1 MAESVDVV
9 SKLIKKLDK
18 LADKGILSASRKDMA
33 SLKKYEKTF
42 TRMVTGI
49 SEAYEQGFDKQAGEL
64 EEAQIKMSR
73 QVNKYS
79 AQINKCIK
87 KLTTAHTE
95 AEKQAAA
102 DRIKAIRQEMTEKLK
117 VQNEILESEMKMN
130 KKITDDYKKRQKGLK
145 ERAAESFTKLEFG
158 ADIEKHLNSITG
170 ALTDFNGTTSLL
182 NSSIAGLATMFA
194 SKAAKSA
201 LQHRQ
206 AGGVGIG
213 DTAAAL
219 GTVSKSLM
227 VLGAT
232 VGGLFAI
239 FKAFQAIEGA
249 GKKVNK
255 ELINQ
260 IGATDLM
267 RNGANNLVSEVDR
280 LRGIITDPDFSLDLG
295 LSPDEAQSL
304 VAQVSKLGMTF
315 RSFGGD
321 GNKLK
326 ETLMVMRQA
335 SVALGIGSEEAA
347 GHMNKFRLELGLTE
361 NLQSRMQD
369 EFKNIRDLA
378 RQSSFGTADF
388 FNKVKALTDGLG
400 KLNVRTGQ
408 AGKILLNLTKVLG
421 PEAGEAF
428 TKGLIGAFAKEG
440 YTDRIKRLF
449 TTKNKD
455 VVKALSHSA
464 VSQAK
469 EFGKNFLGDSFVKE
483 AFGGQYTSGEQILAD
498 IQSGKLSRE
507 ELQGVLGKLTS
518 SDSKQAQGAGR
529 ELYKLIEASAYNQ
542 GRMGTVRALGQADAG
557 ATLATD
563 ASRVLGFL
571 GGMKGV
577 MNPNLGGLKVLESQG
592 YGMEQIEDY
601 RKILT
606 LKSAEFENL
615 KGRKSL
621 SLEEQEK
628 FGVKKDAS
636 GRLISMKTGEAIE
649 DLQSYLMANSDDI
662 ENKFGSMK
670 APSLESLMKD
680 NIVATQTTA
689 DVINAHLGSIMQG
702 VYDVVFG
709 FYNAWFGNSQSKAD
723 QAAQAGAINRLET
736 VLNQMDQNSLER
748 TKRRQEIAQELK
760 GEKNLQKREALVEER
775 KALKK
780 AGEQSKLQKLQAE
793 ESLAFLRSNKIS
805 GVGSAQDV
813 EAYASRYALGQ
824 LQAKGEDLVAGGR
837 VNQKGLA
844 HVKMDTAAQ
853 SLGFDNINKLS
864 NYMLQQE
871 HTSKEYKRLQ
881 EGLKSKGIE
890 ANADLGHTHVDLK
903 YGGKLYT
910 SDNKKREDS
919 FDPNKKQKVFG
930 YSKAEEEAGDFEF
943 NMPSPTSPQARKG
956 RKEDAK
962 ETAEAQAKNSKLQK
976 ANEEAAYKAQKRIEK
991 EKFEAQLRSKLG
1003 GIQGFGST
1011 EGDLYGAL
1019 KTRLGGIAV
1028 NNENREKI
1036 AQAKELFEQA
1046 GHLGFKDVHDAGVTK
1061 GGGLYIKKGAPTVRT
1076 HPQDNA
1082 LFYKDGGPMDPRG
1095 GQGVG
1100 KAVFNITINGGPDL
1114 EQRVMGV
1121 LEKGLKKNRVVVQP
1135 N

>member
-9 SKLIKKLDK
+9 SKLIKKLDN

-42 TRMVTGI
+42 TRMISGI

-64 EEAQIKMSR
+64 EEAQMKMTR

-87 KLTTAHTE
+87 KLTTAQTD
-95 AEKQAAA
+95 AEKQAAT
-102 DRIKAIRQEMTEKLK
+102 DRIKFLKQEMSEKLK
-117 VQNEILESEMKMN
+117 VQNEILEAEMKMN
-130 KKITDDYKKRQKGLK
+130 KKITEDYKKRQKGLK
-145 ERAAESFTKLEFG
+145 ERTAESITKLEFG
-158 ADIEKHLNSITG
+158 ADLEKHLNSFTG
-170 ALTDFNGTTSLL
+170 ALTDFSGATSLI
-182 NSSIAGLATMFA
+182 NSSIAGLAQVFA

-201 LQHRQ
+201 FQHRKE
-206 AGGVGIG
+206 GGEGVGG
-213 DTAAAL
+213 TAVML
-219 GTVSKSLM
+219 GKVSKTLM
-227 VLGAT
+227 VVGAS
-232 VGGLFAI
+232 VGAVFAL

-267 RNGANNLVSEVDR
+267 RDGTNNLVSEVDR
-280 LRGIITDPDFSLDLG
+280 LRGILTDPDFSLDLG
-295 LSPDEAQSL
+295 LSPEEAQNL
-304 VAQVSKLGMTF
+304 VAHISKLGMTF
-315 RSFGGD
+315 RSMGGD

-326 ETLMVMRQA
+326 ETLMNMRQA
-335 SVALGIGSEEAA
+335 SVALGISSEDAA
-347 GHMNKFRLELGLTE
+347 DHMNKFRLELGLSE
-361 NLQSRMQD
+361 NLNKRMGE
-369 EFKNIRDLA
+369 EFKTIRDLA
-378 RQSSFGTADF
+378 KQSSFGTADF
-388 FNKVKALTDGLG
+388 FSKVKSLTDGLG
-400 KLNVRTGQ
+400 KLNIRTAQ
-408 AGKILLNLTKVLG
+408 AGKILLNMTKVLG

-449 TTKNKD
+449 TTRNKD

-507 ELQGVLGKLTS
+507 DLQSVIGKLTS
-518 SDSKQAQGAGR
+518 SKSRQAQGAGR

-571 GGMKGV
+571 GGMEGV
-577 MNPNLGGLKVLESQG
+577 MKPSLGGLKVLESQG

-615 KGRKSL
+615 KKRESL
-621 SLEEQEK
+621 SLEEQER
-628 FGVKKDAS
+628 FGVKKDAND
-636 GRLISMKTGEAIE
+636 RLVSVKTNEVIE

-662 ENKFGSMK
+662 EQKFGSMK
-670 APSLESLMKD
+670 SPSLESLMKD

-748 TKRRQEIAQELK
+748 AKRRQEIAQELK
-760 GEKNLQKREALVEER
+760 GEKNLQKRQALVDER
-775 KALKK
+775 ESLKQ
-780 AGEQSKLQKLQAE
+780 AGEQARLQKLQAE
-793 ESLAFLRSNKIS
+793 ESLSFLRSNKVS
-805 GVGSAQDV
+805 GVGSAKDV
-813 EAYASRYALGQ
+813 ESYASRYALGQ

-837 VNQKGLA
+837 VDQKDLS
-844 HVKMDTAAQ
+844 HVKMDSAAQ
-853 SLGFDNINKLS
+853 SLGFDNINELS
-864 NYMLQQE
+864 KHMVKME
-871 HTSKEYKRLQ
+871 HTSDEYIRLKQ
-881 EGLKSKGIE
+881 GLESKGIR
-890 ANADLGHTHVDLK
+890 ANTDLSHSHIDFK
-903 YGGKLYT
+903 FEGKDFT
-910 SDNKKREDS
+910 DDIKKREAS
-919 FDPNKKQKVFG
+919 FDPKRKHKVYG
-930 YSKAEEEAGDFEF
+930 YRKIDEEVGDFEF

-962 ETAEAQAKNSKLQK
+962 EAADAQAKNSKLQK

-1003 GIQGFGST
+1003 GIEGFGST
-1011 EGDLYGAL
+1011 KGDLSKL
-1019 KTRLGGIAV
+1019 RTRLSGFKETE
-1028 NNENREKI
+1028 ENKAKL

-1046 GHLGFKDVHDAGVTK
+1046 GHLGYVDVHDAGVTK
-1061 GGGLYIKKGAPTVRT
+1061 GGGIYIKKGAPTVRT

-1082 LFYKDGGPMDPRG
+1082 LFYKDGGPMDPRT
-1095 GQGVG
+1095 GQGG
-1100 KAVFNITINGGPDL
+1100 GTAIFNMTLNGGPDL

>member
-1 MAESVDVV
+1 MAKAESVDVV
-9 SKLIKKLDK
+9 SKLIKQLDK

-42 TRMVTGI
+42 SRMITGI
-49 SEAYEQGFDKQAGEL
+49 SEAYEHGFEKQAGEL
-64 EEAQIKMSR
+64 EEAQIKMTR
-73 QVNKYS
+73 QVSKYS
-79 AQINKCIK
+79 SEINKCIK
-87 KLTTAHTE
+87 KLTSAQTE
-95 AEKQAAA
+95 AEKQAAS
-102 DRIKAIRQEMTEKLK
+102 DRIKFLKQEMAEKLK
-117 VQNEILESEMKMN
+117 VQNELLENEMRVN
-130 KKITDDYKKRQKGLK
+130 KKIIEDYKKQKGLR
-145 ERAAESFTKLEFG
+145 ERAKESFVKLEFG
-158 ADIEKHLNSITG
+158 KDLEGHLNTMTG
-170 ALTDFNGTTSLL
+170 ALTDFSGATSLI
-182 NSSIAGLATMFA
+182 NGSIKGLASIFA

-201 LQHRQ
+201 FQHRQ
-206 AGGVGIG
+206 AGGEGIG
-213 DTAAAL
+213 NMASMF
-219 GTVSKSLM
+219 GGISKSLM
-227 VLGAT
+227 VVGAT
-232 VGGLFAI
+232 VGSLFAI
-239 FKAFQAIEGA
+239 FKAFQAIESA

-267 RNGANNLVSEVDR
+267 RDGTNDLVSEVDR

-295 LSPDEAQSL
+295 LSPEEAQSL

-321 GNKLK
+321 GQKLK
-326 ETLMVMRQA
+326 ETLMIMRQA

-347 GHMNKFRLELGLTE
+347 GHINKFRLELGLTE

-378 RQSSFGTADF
+378 RQSSFGTAEF
-388 FNKVKALTDGLG
+388 FNKVKTLTDGLG

-440 YTDRIKRLF
+440 YIDRIKRLF
-449 TTKNKD
+449 TTRNKD
-455 VVKALSHSA
+455 VVKSLSHSA

-469 EFGKNFLGDSFVKE
+469 EFGKNFLGDSFIKE

-507 ELQGVLGKLTS
+507 DLQGILGKLTS
-518 SDSKQAQGAGR
+518 SDSRQAQGAGR

-542 GRMGTVRALGQADAG
+542 GTMGKVRALSQADAG

-563 ASRVLGFL
+563 TSRVLGFL

-577 MNPNLGGLKVLESQG
+577 MKPSLGGLKVLENLG

-621 SLEEQEK
+621 TLEEQEK

-649 DLQSYLMANSDDI
+649 DLQSYLMANSDDL
-662 ENKFGSMK
+662 EDKFGSMK

-689 DVINAHLGSIMQG
+689 EVINAHLGSIMQG
-702 VYDVVFG
+702 LYDVVFG
-709 FYNAWFGNSQSKAD
+709 FYNAWFGDRQSKED
-723 QAAQAGAINRLET
+723 QASQAGAISQITTTLEQ
-736 VLNQMDQNSLER
+736 LKEQELER
-748 TKRRQEIAQELK
+748 SKRRSEIAQELK
-760 GEKNLQKREALVEER
+760 GEKNLEKRQALIDEREAL
-775 KALKK
+775 KK
-780 AGEQSKLQKLQAE
+780 TGLEAKVQKMQAE
-793 ESLAFLRSNKIS
+793 ESLSYLRSSKLHGGNAETMIGRAMQFS
-805 GVGSAQDV
+805 
-813 EAYASRYALGQ
+813 LGK
-824 LQAKGEDLVAGGR
+824 LQAKGQDLVGTGR
-837 VNQKGLA
+837 VSKEDLA
-844 HVKMDTAAQ
+844 HVKMDAAAQ
-853 SLGFDNINKLS
+853 ALGFDFMEELIEKVEEEGVNTIKA
-864 NYMLQQE
+864 
-871 HTSKEYKRLQ
+871 KELR
-881 EGLKSKGIE
+881 EGLKAQGI
-890 ANADLGHTHVDLK
+890 DSSVDIAGGTLTFNVDGERFNSNIERFIET
-903 YGGKLYT
+903 YGKDFGEKQAGAY
-910 SDNKKREDS
+910 D
-919 FDPNKKQKVFG
+919 FYYPN
-930 YSKAEEEAGDFEF
+930 
-943 NMPSPTSPQARKG
+943 PTSTEARKG
-956 RKEDAK
+956 RQEDAK
-962 ETAEAQAKNSKLQK
+962 EAADAQAKNAKLQK
-976 ANEEAAYKAQKRIEK
+976 ANEEAAYQAQKRIEK

-1003 GIQGFGST
+1003 GLEGFGST
-1011 EGDLYGAL
+1011 TGDLSSL
-1019 KTRLGGIAV
+1019 RTRLSGFKETE
-1028 NNENREKI
+1028 ENKAKLAE
-1036 AQAKELFEQA
+1036 AKELFEQA
-1046 GHLGFKDVHDAGVTK
+1046 GHMGYVDALDAGVSK

-1082 LFYKDGGPMDPRG
+1082 LFYKDGGPMDPRMSQG
-1095 GQGVG
+1095 GAGT
-1100 KAVFNITINGGPDL
+1100 AVFNITINGGPDL